1 MQANI
6 TSVVERN
13 KLLENVVA
21 EFDSNHPV
29 LRSGKVFDMNFGEA
43 GQRMENFIPLKSS
56 VADNFNKRYLQPT
69 INPKYTAT
77 DACNNR

>member
-29 LRSGKVFDMNFGEA
+29 LRLGKVFDMNFGEA
-43 GQRMENFIPLKSS
+43 G
-56 VADNFNKRYLQPT
+56 
-69 INPKYTAT
+69 
-77 DACNNR
+77 